1 MQGYSLIR
9 SWFVVLS
16 WNLVACISAVAGE
29 PQSTTQPTTGPSKI
43 NARQRP
49 AFITRYDLATRE
61 ALLLERSI
69 RPLFATEQVS
79 KWPLI
84 GELIRDFD
92 ESVTK
97 AFDAKVIAD
106 AITRGMPLEGQEETL
121 SSVKTIVDDCA
132 ATLGMASPVVFV
144 RNSPLT
150 TAYVGTAGDQTVL
163 VVTSGLLDLFEKRE
177 DELRFIVGRE
187 LGRVKCDQIRL
198 KRTAY
203 GILAAIQ
210 LIDVAAIPDKF
221 QRVLPTLAV
230 GRFFEWC
237 REAEISAD
245 RAGLLCCASPE
256 VAYSALMRLLH
267 GLKADSIWI
276 NPGKDFDAAALV
288 AQFERWENKP
298 FVKFLV
304 HIKHC
309 PQEAPFIPERIA
321 ALKYWAEKGPY
332 RQILRAGARSK
343 IARWWSS
350 SRSPSQ
356 ALRQRTL
363 RPTFSSGPTTRPT
376 TSFSGSRPPRRSRK
390 PLGNRLTLRIG
401 AWIANRFSS
410 RHGRRELSKT
420 GCLGVSLS
428 IPRRAGAVTA
438 SRLSGAGTSGRIRH
452 GPEPQRLK

>member
-198 KRTAY
+198 KRSCVRHL
-203 GILAAIQ
+203 G
-210 LIDVAAIPDKF
+210 
-221 QRVLPTLAV
+221 
-230 GRFFEWC
+230 C
-237 REAEISAD
+237 
-245 RAGLLCCASPE
+245 
-256 VAYSALMRLLH
+256 
-267 GLKADSIWI
+267 
-276 NPGKDFDAAALV
+276 N
-288 AQFERWENKP
+288 
-298 FVKFLV
+298 
-304 HIKHC
+304 
-309 PQEAPFIPERIA
+309 
-321 ALKYWAEKGPY
+321 
-332 RQILRAGARSK
+332 
-343 IARWWSS
+343 
-350 SRSPSQ
+350 
-356 ALRQRTL
+356 
-363 RPTFSSGPTTRPT
+363 TT
-376 TSFSGSRPPRRSRK
+376 
-390 PLGNRLTLRIG
+390 
-401 AWIANRFSS
+401 
-410 RHGRRELSKT
+410 H
-420 GCLGVSLS
+420 
-428 IPRRAGAVTA
+428 
-438 SRLSGAGTSGRIRH
+438 
-452 GPEPQRLK
+452 